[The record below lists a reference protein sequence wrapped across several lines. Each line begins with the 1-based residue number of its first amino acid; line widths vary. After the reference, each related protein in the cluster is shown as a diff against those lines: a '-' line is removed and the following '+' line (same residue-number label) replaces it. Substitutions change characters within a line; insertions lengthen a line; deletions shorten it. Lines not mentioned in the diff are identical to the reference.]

1 MRPEGKNVE
10 NNLRSVASGA
20 LLGYWKVEMAGGHQ
34 EMTITREDFVKEA
47 LRDYESPLL
56 GYATT
61 FLHDIERARDVVQD
75 TFIRLYHQDV
85 EKVRGGLKAWLFT
98 VCRNRALDVL
108 RKEKRMVSLED
119 QEISRL
125 PSGRRTPAERVD
137 LIERLEQVHAGL
149 SRLSENQREVILLK
163 FEQGLSYE
171 EISEVTGL
179 SAGNVG
185 FLLHTGLKRL
195 RTFLPDDL
203 LRDLTPQTA

>member
-1 MRPEGKNVE
+1 
-10 NNLRSVASGA
+10 
-20 LLGYWKVEMAGGHQ
+20 
-34 EMTITREDFVKEA
+34 MTITREDFVKQA
-47 LRDYESPLL
+47 LSDYESPLL

-85 EKVRGGLKAWLFT
+85 EKVREGVKAWLFT

-108 RKEKRMVSLED
+108 RKEKRMVGLEEE
-119 QEISRL
+119 QVSRL
-125 PSGRRTPAERVD
+125 RSERRTPAERADLTERVD
-137 LIERLEQVHAGL
+137 QVYVAL
-149 SRLSENQREVILLK
+149 NRLSENQREVIVLK

-179 SAGNVG
+179 SSGNVG

-203 LRDLTPQTA
+203 LRNLTPQSA